1 MENKFDKYAYNQSYI
16 KQNYKKF
23 ACELKREEWEELD
36 SIIKSKGMNKSQF
49 VRWAYNE
56 LKAKNN

>member
-1 MENKFDKYAYNQSYI
+1 MENKFDKYTYNKSYI

-23 ACELKREEWEELD
+23 VCELKREEWEELD

-49 VRWAYNE
+49 VRWALE
-56 LKAKNN
+56 KIKE